1 MATATVSVPSG
12 SSSCLLPFQES
23 FQDQLVCPFRLF
35 SDHCLCTG
43 FQSVWDSVC
52 PLRAESIS
60 YSPPALPYAR
70 PASFQSQVFW
80 ELFFL
85 VQDPWAA
92 EPDVRL
98 GSLPAWGQSL
108 QLWLPSCLWVTHPE
122 VWILAAG
129 HHWPSYLTCCAF
141 FFMSLVVLLVFGSF
155 L

>member
-1 MATATVSVPSG
+1 MATATVYVPSG

-70 PASFQSQVFW
+70 PASFQSQCSGSSSFW
-80 ELFFL
+80 CKTPGLRSL
-85 VQDPWAA
+85 MWDLDPS
-92 EPDVRL
+92 PPGDNLCNCDYPPVC
-98 GSLPAWGQSL
+98 GSPTQKCGSWLQGITDPPTWLAVPSSL
-108 QLWLPSCLWVTHPE
+108 CL
-122 VWILAAG
+122 
-129 HHWPSYLTCCAF
+129 
-141 FFMSLVVLLVFGSF
+141 
-155 L
+155 